1 MDDRRRKHRLMLE
14 QAFSDYL
21 NKLDSSEF
29 ERQQP
34 FLSFDFDFLK
44 NRKWRISLAEWMV
57 VADLRELTNKL
68 NTWQSMLISWAAWNS
83 VIGDNEDVAS
93 LSLRREFC
101 DSLVHDCMLLP
112 SAIRDVFVAIATDS
126 LHQLRMAQDPN
137 VPDSLIGDAKPPT
150 YKPKVLFRSEK
161 EAQLR
166 EMLCRWASG
175 AQFWSALDSINSDE
189 YERDTFNYRNS
200 HAHHIGPRLGFGEVR
215 PVIRRVEQAT
225 RLERQSDGTY
235 LEAVIPGISAVGYAF
250 GGLRPLDYEAARR
263 LNADQY
269 NAARRAYDAY
279 VQLLK
284 TEVRHLPFS

>member
-1 MDDRRRKHRLMLE
+1 MDDARRKHRLMLE

-21 NKLDSSEF
+21 NKLDSSDF

-57 VADLRELTNKL
+57 VADLQELTNKL

-83 VIGDNEDVAS
+83 VIGDNEDVAT
-93 LSLRREFC
+93 LSLRGEFC

-112 SAIRDVFVAIATDS
+112 SAIRDVFVAVATDS

-137 VPDSLIGDAKPPT
+137 IPDSLIGDAKPPA
-150 YKPKVLFRSEK
+150 YKPNVLFRSKK

-166 EMLCRWASG
+166 EMLCRWALG
-175 AQFWSALDSINSDE
+175 AQFWSALDLLNSAE

-200 HAHHIGPRLGFGEVR
+200 HAHHLGPRLGFGEVR
-215 PVIRRVEQAT
+215 PVIRSVVQAT
-225 RLERQSDGTY
+225 RLKRNSDGTY
-235 LEAVIPGISAVGYAF
+235 SEAVIPGKSAVSYAF
-250 GGLRPLDYEAARR
+250 GGLLPLDFEAARR

-284 TEVRHLPFS
+284 MEILNLPLS